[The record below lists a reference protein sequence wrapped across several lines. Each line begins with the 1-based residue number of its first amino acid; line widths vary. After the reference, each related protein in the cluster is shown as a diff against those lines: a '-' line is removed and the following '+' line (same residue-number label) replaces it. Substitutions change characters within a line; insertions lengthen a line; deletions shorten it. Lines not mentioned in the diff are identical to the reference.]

1 MTITNTGSIYFKLLG
16 SKIKLFIVQVAV
28 NEKELM
34 EKENLNQGS
43 GKVVTNDINGN
54 IYNKEM
60 ERYEAQKKKQ
70 QIREAKQ
77 LKRQETYERLKED
90 PNSGN
95 SGCCAPGDPCGGSG
109 GGSCFCDAECCDL
122 VILILC
128 CPIMIF
134 DQGDPLIEAK
144 YVEIQLENI

>member
-1 MTITNTGSIYFKLLG
+1 MVDPVKEKL
-16 SKIKLFIVQVAV
+16 
-28 NEKELM
+28 NH
-34 EKENLNQGS
+34 QGN
-43 GKVVTNDINGN
+43 GKVVTNDLNGN
-54 IYNKEM
+54 QCYPKETK
-60 ERYEAQKKKQ
+60 EYIKQ
-70 QIREAKQ
+70 QEKIERREQRK
-77 LKRQETYERLKED
+77 LKKQETYERLKED

-134 DQGDPLIEAK
+134 D
-144 YVEIQLENI
+144 